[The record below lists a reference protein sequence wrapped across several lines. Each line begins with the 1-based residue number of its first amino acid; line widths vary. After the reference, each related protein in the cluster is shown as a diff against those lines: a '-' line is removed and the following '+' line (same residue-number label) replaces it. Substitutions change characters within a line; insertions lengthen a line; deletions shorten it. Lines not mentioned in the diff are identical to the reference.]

1 MSLEDPKPPDDE
13 KKENKKYKRVPVY
26 TKQKENIINQ
36 PEKQFS
42 NTQKEPNKN
51 IGNPVLPVFLI
62 ILTICGVIS
71 FISNQKTPEEQQ
83 IAKMQEIKNEEQRKM
98 VVVNDWYMN
107 TSKFS
112 CEDKLKEQLRD
123 PNSYERDKDFTTP
136 NDNGDEKTITW
147 EFRSKNGFGGLT
159 NGIGMCDVSKKNGG
173 TYKAT
178 ILGQ

>member
-26 TKQKENIINQ
+26 TKKIENIVN
-36 PEKQFS
+36 PKKQVF
-42 NTQKEPNKN
+42 NTQKELNKN

-83 IAKMQEIKNEEQRKM
+83 IAKMQEIKNEEQRKI
-98 VVVNDWYMN
+98 VEVNDWYMN
-107 TSKFS
+107 TSQFS
-112 CEDKLKEQLRD
+112 CEDALKEQLRD
-123 PNSYERDKDFTTP
+123 PNSYERDKDFTFPT
-136 NDNGDEKTITW
+136 DNGNEKIITW

-159 NGIGMCDVSKKNGG
+159 NGIGMCAVSKKNGG
-173 TYKAT
+173 TIKAT
-178 ILGQ
+178 ILGE